1 MSKGESKE
9 YRTRLKEITSV
20 LHKYGI
26 TRGITPQKLRMILE
40 DLGPTYIKIG
50 QIMSLHSDILPKR
63 YCDELMCLR
72 SEVTPMEFP
81 EVKEVIEQAYGC
93 PWNEIF
99 AFISDTPLGSASIAQ
114 VHRAELLSG
123 EQVVIKVQRTGIYEI
138 MARDIGLLRKAVKL
152 MPPISLKGMADF
164 DQVLD
169 ELWNVTREE
178 MNFLTEASNMEEFAR
193 RNADVV
199 YVRTPK
205 LYQEY
210 TTMHVLVME
219 YIEGPAI
226 DDKEKLLAG
235 GYDLEEIGIK
245 LIDNYIKQ
253 VMEDGFFHAD
263 PHPGNVKIQDGKIVW
278 IDMGMMGRLTERDKE
293 LIGKAIRGIAENDIG
308 MIQETVMALGE
319 FKEKPDQSVLYEDI
333 SELMSKYGSLD
344 MGEIDVAEVMMDL
357 MEVMKENKIRMPHGL
372 TMLARGLT
380 NMEGVLADI
389 APQINMIEIASRH
402 ISESM
407 WKDLD
412 WKKELKHAG
421 KNLYRSMHKAVEVP
435 GLAADALHGLMK
447 GQTRVNLDLHASNDL
462 AQLLRRLVRNVV
474 MGLWVMALLISSSI
488 ICTTNMSP
496 KICGI
501 PAIGAIGYLFAFA
514 IVMYV
519 LMKHELRPGYHPWSS
534 FFLPFSLFLLDNST
548 NHILT
553 CMVLLYLLYHQ
564 KSSDSDCYF
573 VHFLVQIQILV
584 SFCRHI
590 CP

>member
-219 YIEGPAI
+219 YIEGPVI

-308 MIQETVMALGE
+308 MIQEAVMALGE

-380 NMEGVLADI
+380 NMDACL
-389 APQINMIEIASRH
+389 QTLLH
-402 ISESM
+402 
-407 WKDLD
+407 
-412 WKKELKHAG
+412 
-421 KNLYRSMHKAVEVP
+421 RS
-435 GLAADALHGLMK
+435 
-447 GQTRVNLDLHASNDL
+447 
-462 AQLLRRLVRNVV
+462 
-474 MGLWVMALLISSSI
+474 I
-488 ICTTNMSP
+488 
-496 KICGI
+496 
-501 PAIGAIGYLFAFA
+501 
-514 IVMYV
+514 
-519 LMKHELRPGYHPWSS
+519 
-534 FFLPFSLFLLDNST
+534 
-548 NHILT
+548 
-553 CMVLLYLLYHQ
+553 
-564 KSSDSDCYF
+564 
-573 VHFLVQIQILV
+573 
-584 SFCRHI
+584 
-590 CP
+590 

>member
-308 MIQETVMALGE
+308 MIQDAVLALGE
-319 FKEKPDQSVLYEDI
+319 FRGEPDPSQLYKDI
-333 SELMSKYGSLD
+333 RGLMAKYGTAD
-344 MGEIDVAEVMMDL
+344 MGSIDVAEVLQNLMD
-357 MEVMKENKIRMPHGL
+357 VMKENKITMPHGL
-372 TMLARGLT
+372 TMLVRGLAHV
-380 NMEGVLADI
+380 EGVLADI
-389 APQINMIEIASRH
+389 SPQINMVEIAASRLKSQFIQKH
-402 ISESM
+402 
-407 WKDLD
+407 D
-412 WKKELKHAG
+412 WKKEAKSGAKSIYL
-421 KNLYRSMHKAVEVP
+421 SMRKAVDIPALV
-435 GLAADALHGLMK
+435 ADLLDGYMK
-447 GQTRVNLDLHASNDL
+447 GQTRINLDLHAGEDL
-462 AQLLRRLVRNVV
+462 ANLLRRVTRNVV

-488 ICTTNMSP
+488 ICTTDMKP
-496 KICGI
+496 KILGI
-501 PAIGAIGYLFAFA
+501 PALGAIGYLGASV
-514 IVMYV
+514 IVLYV
-519 LMKHELRPGYHPWSS
+519 FIKHI
-534 FFLPFSLFLLDNST
+534 FSR
-548 NHILT
+548 
-553 CMVLLYLLYHQ
+553 
-564 KSSDSDCYF
+564 K
-573 VHFLVQIQILV
+573 
-584 SFCRHI
+584 
-590 CP
+590 

>member
-308 MIQETVMALGE
+308 MIQEAVMALGE

-380 NMEGVLADI
+380 NMEG
-389 APQINMIEIASRH
+389 RH
-402 ISESM
+402 CSTDQYDRDRIQTYFREYVERSGLEKRIKTCRKES
-407 WKDLD
+407 
-412 WKKELKHAG
+412 
-421 KNLYRSMHKAVEVP
+421 
-435 GLAADALHGLMK
+435 
-447 GQTRVNLDLHASNDL
+447 
-462 AQLLRRLVRNVV
+462 
-474 MGLWVMALLISSSI
+474 
-488 ICTTNMSP
+488 
-496 KICGI
+496 
-501 PAIGAIGYLFAFA
+501 
-514 IVMYV
+514 
-519 LMKHELRPGYHPWSS
+519 
-534 FFLPFSLFLLDNST
+534 LPFDA
-548 NHILT
+548 
-553 CMVLLYLLYHQ
+553 
-564 KSSDSDCYF
+564 
-573 VHFLVQIQILV
+573 
-584 SFCRHI
+584 
-590 CP
+590 

>member
-1 MSKGESKE
+1 MSEKKNENGYKG
-9 YRTRLKEITSV
+9 RFREIAAV
-20 LHKYGI
+20 LHKHEI
-26 TRGITPQKLRMILE
+26 SKGITPEKLRLILE
-40 DLGPTYIKIG
+40 DLGPTFVKVG
-50 QIMSLHSDILPKR
+50 QLMSLRSDILPKN
-63 YCDELMCLR
+63 YCDELQKLCSDVPPMPFYEVEEVLR
-72 SEVTPMEFP
+72 DSFGYEWQEEF
-81 EVKEVIEQAYGC
+81 EWIDE
-93 PWNEIF
+93 
-99 AFISDTPLGSASIAQ
+99 TPLGSASIAQ
-114 VHRAELLSG
+114 VHRARLKTG
-123 EQVVIKVQRTGIYEI
+123 EEVVIKVQRKGIYET
-138 MARDIGLLRKAVKL
+138 MARDIGLMHKL
-152 MPPISLKGMADF
+152 VSLVPPISITDMVDF
-164 DQVLD
+164 KMVLN
-169 ELWNVTREE
+169 ELWKVTQEE
-178 MNFLTEASNMEEFAR
+178 MNFIIEAGNMEEFKEKNR
-193 RNADVV
+193 DVAFV
-199 YVRTPK
+199 DTPVLFK
-205 LYQEY
+205 EY
-210 TTMHVLVME
+210 TTSSVIVME
-219 YIEGPAI
+219 YIDGYAI
-226 DDKEKLLAG
+226 DDKEHLLED
-235 GYDLEEIGIK
+235 GYDMNEIGSK
-245 LIDNYIKQ
+245 YVDNFIKQ
-253 VMEDGFFHAD
+253 VMDDGFFHAD
-263 PHPGNVKIQDGKIVW
+263 PHPGNVRIRDGKIVW
-278 IDMGMMGRLTERDKE
+278 IDMGMMGRLTERDRE
-293 LIGKAIRGIAENDIG
+293 QIAKAVEGVALNDIG
-308 MIQETVMALGE
+308 MIQEAVMALGE

-333 SELMSKYGSLD
+333 SGLMSKYGALD

-519 LMKHELRPGYHPWSS
+519 LIK
-534 FFLPFSLFLLDNST
+534 
-548 NHILT
+548 HILS
-553 CMVLLYLLYHQ
+553 
-564 KSSDSDCYF
+564 K
-573 VHFLVQIQILV
+573 
-584 SFCRHI
+584 
-590 CP
+590 

>member
-1 MSKGESKE
+1 MTASCRRKRRSRHFERAGHGRHGASVPCVIMDAMDTQSPTHSDDELTAALAGHLASLE
-9 YRTRLKEITSV
+9 RDDSYRVDRVLKHSDVETTELVYFEGS
-20 LHKYGI
+20 G
-26 TRGITPQKLRMILE
+26 GGS
-40 DLGPTYIKIG
+40 LGPFVRKRIDASAQIG
-50 QIMSLHSDILPKR
+50 RAYERLFAAQHAGRRYEHLPR
-63 YCDELMCLR
+63 IVDCRRVGDELC
-72 SEVTPMEFP
+72 V
-81 EVKEVIEQAYGC
+81 
-93 PWNEIF
+93 
-99 AFISDTPLGSASIAQ
+99 
-114 VHRAELLSG
+114 
-123 EQVVIKVQRTGIYEI
+123 
-138 MARDIGLLRKAVKL
+138 
-152 MPPISLKGMADF
+152 
-164 DQVLD
+164 
-169 ELWNVTREE
+169 
-178 MNFLTEASNMEEFAR
+178 
-193 RNADVV
+193 
-199 YVRTPK
+199 
-205 LYQEY
+205 
-210 TTMHVLVME
+210 VME

-308 MIQETVMALGE
+308 MIQEAVMALGE

-519 LMKHELRPGYHPWSS
+519 LIK
-534 FFLPFSLFLLDNST
+534 
-548 NHILT
+548 HILS
-553 CMVLLYLLYHQ
+553 
-564 KSSDSDCYF
+564 K
-573 VHFLVQIQILV
+573 
-584 SFCRHI
+584 
-590 CP
+590 

>member
-63 YCDELMCLR
+63 YCDELMRLR

-99 AFISDTPLGSASIAQ
+99 ASISDTPLGSASIAQ

-193 RNADVV
+193 RNEDVV

-226 DDKEKLLAG
+226 DDKEKLLSG

-263 PHPGNVKIQDGKIVW
+263 PHPGNVKVQDGKIVW

-308 MIQETVMALGE
+308 MIQEAVMALGE

-389 APQINMIEIASRH
+389 APQINMIEIVSRH
-402 ISESM
+402 IAESM

-519 LMKHELRPGYHPWSS
+519 LIKHI
-534 FFLPFSLFLLDNST
+534 FS
-548 NHILT
+548 
-553 CMVLLYLLYHQ
+553 
-564 KSSDSDCYF
+564 K
-573 VHFLVQIQILV
+573 
-584 SFCRHI
+584 
-590 CP
+590 

>member
-63 YCDELMCLR
+63 YCDELMRLR

-99 AFISDTPLGSASIAQ
+99 ASISDTPLGSASIAQ

-193 RNADVV
+193 RNEDVV

-226 DDKEKLLAG
+226 DDKEKLLSG

-263 PHPGNVKIQDGKIVW
+263 PHPGNVKVQDGKIVW

-308 MIQETVMALGE
+308 MIQEAVMALGE

-402 ISESM
+402 IAESM

-519 LMKHELRPGYHPWSS
+519 LIKHI
-534 FFLPFSLFLLDNST
+534 FS
-548 NHILT
+548 
-553 CMVLLYLLYHQ
+553 
-564 KSSDSDCYF
+564 K
-573 VHFLVQIQILV
+573 
-584 SFCRHI
+584 
-590 CP
+590 

>member
-210 TTMHVLVME
+210 SPSAMTASWIMPISFSAMPRIAFPISSLSRSVSLPIIPISIHTILPSW
-219 YIEGPAI
+219 I
-226 DDKEKLLAG
+226 
-235 GYDLEEIGIK
+235 
-245 LIDNYIKQ
+245 
-253 VMEDGFFHAD
+253 FTF
-263 PHPGNVKIQDGKIVW
+263 PGW
-278 IDMGMMGRLTERDKE
+278 
-293 LIGKAIRGIAENDIG
+293 
-308 MIQETVMALGE
+308 
-319 FKEKPDQSVLYEDI
+319 
-333 SELMSKYGSLD
+333 GS
-344 MGEIDVAEVMMDL
+344 A
-357 MEVMKENKIRMPHGL
+357 
-372 TMLARGLT
+372 
-380 NMEGVLADI
+380 
-389 APQINMIEIASRH
+389 
-402 ISESM
+402 
-407 WKDLD
+407 
-412 WKKELKHAG
+412 WKK
-421 KNLYRSMHKAVEVP
+421 P
-435 GLAADALHGLMK
+435 
-447 GQTRVNLDLHASNDL
+447 
-462 AQLLRRLVRNVV
+462 
-474 MGLWVMALLISSSI
+474 SSI
-488 ICTTNMSP
+488 
-496 KICGI
+496 
-501 PAIGAIGYLFAFA
+501 
-514 IVMYV
+514 
-519 LMKHELRPGYHPWSS
+519 
-534 FFLPFSLFLLDNST
+534 
-548 NHILT
+548 T
-553 CMVLLYLLYHQ
+553 CL
-564 KSSDSDCYF
+564 
-573 VHFLVQIQILV
+573 I
-584 SFCRHI
+584 
-590 CP
+590 